1 MMIKKLEKIV
11 ELLRKYNASTIAIFL
26 LIPAAILSSAATYYN
41 IADES
46 YIVGPDPGSVIKLV
60 LLDLIILLA
69 LAVLIARKIFK
80 NLVYRVNDKLG
91 GRLRNRVIVMFSLV
105 AAIPTIVISIFSA
118 YFFNFGLQSWFNQR
132 LENMLH
138 YSVNLSDAYISE
150 HTLQMKKTAVSV
162 AEDLGDMYYDFV
174 HAPHLFSKVLNA
186 QAELRYLDEA
196 IIFQRVSNTILAQ
209 TSMSFALAFLNIPAH
224 MLSLADEGEV
234 VVIKSDPTRIRTLI
248 KLREYNDTY
257 LLIGRMIDPK
267 LVDYANKIH
276 FAVDDYEKINSNL
289 TSLQIQ
295 FSIAFI
301 AVAMLLLVI
310 AIGGGMVFA
319 GQIIDPIRRLLI
331 ATEKLQKGDLSVKV
345 LEGPKNDELSIL
357 SRAFN
362 KMVQQLDRQQKDLL
376 VAQRALAWSDVA
388 RMVAH
393 EIKNP
398 LTPIQLASS
407 RMQQKFEGEVSDK
420 EAFNKYV
427 QTILRHTRDIGNI
440 LNEFVNFAKMPS
452 PNLIRTDLVTLL
464 REIVEARSMLN
475 DKIEYSFQTTEDFLG
490 FKCDP
495 TQIHQVIINLLKNS
509 EESIESKGLEGK
521 IKVVLAKQGTS
532 VIIDVVDDGRGFP
545 LDIISKATEPYFTT
559 RVKGT
564 GLGLAI
570 VQKIVADHHGQ
581 ITIGNIPEGGAAI
594 KMIFDLTKRSFIN
607 KDINFY

>member
-1 MMIKKLEKIV
+1 MIKKLEKFINT
-11 ELLRKYNASTIAIFL
+11 LRRYNASTISIVI
-26 LIPAAILSSAATYYN
+26 LIPAAIISSAATYYH
-41 IADES
+41 ITDTS
-46 YIVGPDPGSVIKLV
+46 RLIGPDPGSIIKLV

-69 LAVLIARKIFK
+69 LAILIARKIFK
-80 NLVYRVNDKLG
+80 NLVYRVNDRLG
-91 GRLRNRVIVMFSLV
+91 GRMRNRVIVMFSLV

-138 YSVNLSDAYISE
+138 YSVNLSDAYIAE
-150 HTLQMKKTAVSV
+150 YTVQMKRTAISV

-196 IIFQRVSNTILAQ
+196 IIFQRGSNTILAQ
-209 TSMSFALAFLNIPAH
+209 TSMSFALAFLNIPAP
-224 MLSLADEGEV
+224 LLAQADMGEV
-234 VVIKSDPTRIRTLI
+234 VVIKSDPTRIRMLI

-257 LLIGRMIDPK
+257 LLIGRMIDQK
-267 LVDYANKIH
+267 LVDYSNKIR
-276 FAVDDYEKINSNL
+276 FAVDDYEKLNSNL

-295 FSIAFI
+295 FSMAFI
-301 AVAMLLLVI
+301 VVAMLLLVI
-310 AIGGGMVFA
+310 AIGGGMIFA
-319 GQIIDPIRRLLI
+319 GQIIVPIRRLLI
-331 ATEKLQKGDLSVKV
+331 ATEKLQRGDLSVKV
-345 LEGPKNDELSIL
+345 PEGPKNDELSIL
-357 SRAFN
+357 SGAFN

-407 RMQQKFEGEVSDK
+407 RLQQKFENEVSDK
-420 EAFNKYV
+420 EAFNKYI
-427 QTILRHTRDIGNI
+427 QTILRHTKDIGNI

-464 REIVEARSMLN
+464 KDIVESRALLN
-475 DKIEYSFQTTEDFLG
+475 DKIKYNFITNEKFLE

-509 EESIESKGLEGK
+509 EESIEHGNVEGSISVSL
-521 IKVVLAKQGTS
+521 IKQDS
-532 VIIDVVDDGRGFP
+532 HIIIDVTDNGPGFP
-545 LDIISKATEPYFTT
+545 LNIINKATEPYFTT

-570 VQKIVADHHGQ
+570 VQKIVADHQGR
-581 ITIGNIPEGGAAI
+581 ITIGNKPDGGAAI
-594 KMIFDLTKRSFIN
+594 KMIFDAN
-607 KDINFY
+607 G